1 MRILSEYLKYRIKIL
16 LLFLTAFAFPALT
29 LSLYDLPTEPVL
41 YAFALSGT
49 VLAVSAVFDFV
60 LFVRR
65 HRRLSRVLLSVD
77 ADISVLPPPRNLPE
91 EDLYRIISAIFEKK
105 CAAESE
111 KERTVGETADYYT
124 MWVHQIK
131 TPISAMRL
139 LLQSGNADRA
149 ELEEQL
155 FHIEEYVGMVLTYM
169 RCEGHM
175 SDFVMKRFPRLTARY
190 AKQSENTAACL
201 SKRELRLSTA
211 ARRLSRSA
219 TKNGSRLSSNR

>member
-91 EDLYRIISAIFEKK
+91 EDLYPASYPRSLRRSAPLNPKRSARSARLRII
-105 CAAESE
+105 
-111 KERTVGETADYYT
+111 
-124 MWVHQIK
+124 
-131 TPISAMRL
+131 TPCGCIR
-139 LLQSGNADRA
+139 
-149 ELEEQL
+149 
-155 FHIEEYVGMVLTYM
+155 
-169 RCEGHM
+169 
-175 SDFVMKRFPRLTARY
+175 
-190 AKQSENTAACL
+190 
-201 SKRELRLSTA
+201 SKRRY
-211 ARRLSRSA
+211 RR
-219 TKNGSRLSSNR
+219 

>member
-1 MRILSEYLKYRIKIL
+1 
-16 LLFLTAFAFPALT
+16 
-29 LSLYDLPTEPVL
+29 
-41 YAFALSGT
+41 
-49 VLAVSAVFDFV
+49 
-60 LFVRR
+60 
-65 HRRLSRVLLSVD
+65 
-77 ADISVLPPPRNLPE
+77 
-91 EDLYRIISAIFEKK
+91 
-105 CAAESE
+105 
-111 KERTVGETADYYT
+111 

-175 SDFVMKRFPRLTARY
+175 SDFVMKRFPLDRPIREAVRKYRRLFI
-190 AKQSENTAACL
+190 
-201 SKRELRLSTA
+201 KRELRLSTA

>member
-111 KERTVGETADYYT
+111 KERTVSETADYYT

-155 FHIEEYVGMVLTYM
+155 FHIEEYVGNIMDKDTKG
-169 RCEGHM
+169 R
-175 SDFVMKRFPRLTARY
+175 PR
-190 AKQSENTAACL
+190 
-201 SKRELRLSTA
+201 
-211 ARRLSRSA
+211 
-219 TKNGSRLSSNR
+219 NGGC